1 MRGCRNRPW
10 ETLDDGVSVTWSLQT
25 LFADF
30 HSKMQGELES
40 ARKLGH
46 PTDKGDASEQVW
58 IDVLNAYLPKR
69 YEARKGFVVDSAGSF
84 SEQIDV
90 IIHDRQYSP
99 FVFTF
104 KGTDVV
110 PAESVYAVFEAKQE
124 ATAEYVRYAKVKAAS
139 VRTLK
144 RTSLCTQTINGP
156 SPAKPL
162 HHILSGLLT
171 LSSSWAPAL
180 GQTFSDHLNKVVDHG
195 VLDIGCIADAGW
207 FRRLPEGDFELCDTD
222 KAATRFLFE
231 LIAQLQAIGTAPVI
245 DIRAYASMID

>member
-1 MRGCRNRPW
+1 M
-10 ETLDDGVSVTWSLQT
+10 DDGVPMSSGWSLPE

-30 HSKMQGELES
+30 HQKMQGELES

-58 IDVLNAYLPKR
+58 IDVFNLYLPKR
-69 YEARKGFVVDSAGSF
+69 YEARKGFVVDSTGTF
-84 SEQIDV
+84 SAQIDV

-124 ATAEYVRYAKVKAAS
+124 LTAEHVQYAKVKVAS
-139 VRTLK
+139 VRKLT
-144 RTSLCTQTINGP
+144 RTSLSTQTITGL
-156 SPAKPL
+156 SPKKAL
-162 HHILSGLLT
+162 HHILGGTLT
-171 LSSSWAPAL
+171 LSSGWSPAL
-180 GQTFSDHLNKVVDHG
+180 GETLLGHLTKEVPDG
-195 VLDIGCIADAGW
+195 VIDIGCIADAGW
-207 FRRLPEGDFELCDTD
+207 FNRQPDGTYAQYSVD

-231 LIAQLQAIGTAPVI
+231 LIAQLQAIGTVPVI
-245 DIRAYASMID
+245 DVRAYAAMID